1 MNRYS
6 AYARR
11 IPGGFGY
18 WAMLRFCRDAHP
30 APVMAEGDRPKVF
43 ATEAEA
49 TAECLKHVMA
59 FINGRPIRGETFET
73 VANDARSKAERLFV
87 GGGRVVEV
95 ERLEAA
101 R

>member
-11 IPGGFGY
+11 IPGGFGF

-30 APVMAEGDRPKVF
+30 APVMEEGDRPKVF

-59 FINGRPIRGETFET
+59 FINGRPIRGETFEIEKPST
-73 VANDARSKAERLFV
+73 AARAKAEMLFA
-87 GGGRVVEV
+87 GGGRVIQV
-95 ERLEAA
+95 ERV
-101 R
+101 